1 MIPASSWVSQFT
13 EMKSGNPVPFDKVY
27 DFDSAVELVR
37 SIQEDALRDEYN
49 HTPQG
54 SDGVNR

>member
-1 MIPASSWVSQFT
+1 MIPASSWVSKFT
-13 EMKSGNPVPFDKVY
+13 EMKEGKPVPFDKIY

-37 SIQEDALRDEYN
+37 SIQEDVLRGEYN
-49 HTPQG
+49 HTSQG